1 MTVSSA
7 VTRNDYIATGG
18 QTIFPYTFETFAS
31 SDLIVLQNGAVL
43 SEGSQYTVSGVG
55 LDAGGDITLL
65 SGATASDAISVY
77 LDMDLTRTTDYQNS
91 GDFLASE
98 VNDDFDRAWLATKQ
112 QQNSIDRSLRLPD
125 ADSTLDMALPV
136 LASRKGTVLAFDETT
151 GLPVVGPDIA
161 DVSSIASITAD
172 IARLADIEDGT
183 LATNAIQNTAV
194 VASEIAA
201 LGPVASSIPIV
212 AAINTEVGIVA
223 ANVTDVTNF
232 ADVYQGPSASDPTV
246 RNDASALQTG
256 DLYFN
261 TTTNELRAYS
271 GSAWTSTSGGS
282 VSVTRFSGTGA
293 QTAYTLPTAPS
304 SENNTQVYIDGVYQQ
319 KDTYSVSGVTLTFSE
334 APPLDTDNIEV
345 TTIEALALG
354 ATSSD
359 LVSHI
364 ATGTG
369 AVATTVQAKLRES
382 VSVKD
387 FGATGDGVTDDT
399 VAIQAALDSGA
410 TKVLIPKGTYLL
422 TDQLNPAESQIIN
435 GYGATLKWTKFGS
448 VMATTAS
455 EASRTGNGIRLLS
468 GCELLGVNLQLA
480 SVPSPSGVSINVSIF
495 SGAFW
500 NIIVLGHFNDATTAD
515 MSIPTSNILMRDI
528 KTDILSGDYYGSI
541 LGSGY
546 LHTVTVDNFDADSG
560 LAANT
565 GSYGIEFTWGGAAT
579 DTWHPYGIIL
589 NSIKCR
595 GANQEVFEGIRLS
608 GCYDVIIDGYRAEN
622 CRQGLTV
629 YIGDAGTNPSWG
641 NVDQDSSRIGTG
653 IFASNVII
661 EKSNIGVQILGSGD
675 GSTHTDY
682 KTNTVDFHLSDFLI
696 VGNGKTNNTA
706 PWTANTGI
714 YASSAKGYTIT
725 SGTIRDCYEA
735 GITTT
740 SNTGGAYTTPDNV
753 SIENVCIYNIGRSGV
768 SLGILEKSILRNLRI
783 YNTNASGA
791 TPNASISITDT
802 TLCTILD
809 CDLGLSG
816 DSTRYSIQASG
827 TCSGNNVIRTN
838 TYQYSATL
846 YATSAT
852 GQLIIHGDC
861 TDTGASNVSAARS
874 SSVKDFLNFGVSAGT
889 AVIATGVLTVDGS
902 NSYVDTEASA
912 ATDDLT
918 DIIQPNP
925 QQGDIFLLTPA
936 SSSRT
941 VNVRHAAGSAGT
953 TTRTKSG
960 ATEALTSGFTMFIYD
975 GGIWWKSN

>member
-1 MTVSSA
+1 MTVTA
-7 VTRNDYIATGG
+7 LVTRND
-18 QTIFPYTFETFAS
+18 
-31 SDLIVLQNGAVL
+31 
-43 SEGSQYTVSGVG
+43 
-55 LDAGGDITLL
+55 IT
-65 SGATASDAISVY
+65 ATASQTSFTYTFRVLAAT
-77 LDMDLTRTTDYQNS
+77 DMDVYQNGVLLSSGYTVNNVGNTTGGTVVLDSGVPVGQIVSLVLAMPLDRTTNYQNS
-91 GDFLASE
+91 GKFLADD
-98 VNDDFDRAWLATKQ
+98 VNEDFDKIYIGAV
-112 QQNSIDRSLRLPD
+112 QNENEGGRSLRLKDVEPPTSGVD
-125 ADSTLDMALPV
+125 MTIPLKDDRKGKLLSFNSVTGAPEASTLSV
-136 LASRKGTVLAFDETT
+136 LYD
-151 GLPVVGPDIA
+151 
-161 DVSSIASITAD
+161 
-172 IARLADIEDGT
+172 
-183 LATNAIQNTAV
+183 
-194 VASEIAA
+194 
-201 LGPVASSIPIV
+201 
-212 AAINTEVGIVA
+212 
-223 ANVTDVTNF
+223 
-232 ADVYQGPSASDPTV
+232 SA
-246 RNDASALQTG
+246 
-256 DLYFN
+256 
-261 TTTNELRAYS
+261 
-271 GSAWTSTSGGS
+271 
-282 VSVTRFSGTGA
+282 
-293 QTAYTLPTAPS
+293 AYTPYNFTGNGSTVAFTLGSTPN

-319 KDTYSVSGVTLTFSE
+319 KDGYNVSGTVLTFSV
-334 APPLDTDNIEV
+334 APPNLSTIEV
-345 TTIEALALG
+345 MVTSALPVG
-354 ATSSD
+354 STSSD
-359 LVSHI
+359 LVSYTP
-364 ATGTG
+364 AGTG

-387 FGATGDGVTDDT
+387 FGAVGDGTTDDT
-399 VAIQAALDSGA
+399 AAIQAALDSGA
-410 TKVLIPKGTYLL
+410 IKVLIPKGTYLL
-422 TDQLNPAESQIIN
+422 TDQINPAESQIIN

-480 SVPSPSGVSINVSIF
+480 SVPSPSGVSINASIF

-500 NIIVLGHFNDATTAD
+500 NIIVLGHFNDSTTAD
-515 MSIPTSNILMRDI
+515 MSIPTSNILIRDI

-565 GSYGIEFTWGGAAT
+565 GSYGLEFTWGGAGT

-589 NSIKCR
+589 NNIKCR
-595 GANQEVFEGIRLS
+595 GTNQKVFEGIRLS

-706 PWTANTGI
+706 PWASNTGI
-714 YASSAKGYTIT
+714 YANSAKGYTIT

-768 SLGILEKSILRNLRI
+768 SLNILEKSILRNLRI

-861 TDTGASNVSAARS
+861 TDTGSSSVSAARS

-912 ATDDLT
+912 ASDDLT

-941 VNVRHAAGSAGT
+941 VNVRHAAGSSGT
-953 TTRTKSG
+953 ATRTKSG

-975 GGIWWKSN
+975 GGVWWKSN